1 MKAIM
6 LEKINKLTRKIKVI
20 ESMLGDIQYNE
31 YHLHFCYKGEIA
43 FAGEDER
50 IEHDLLSGYEKYA
63 LDEFKQ
69 RLYEKQKRL
78 NFYNKM
84 LIENTKNEL
93 NKAIFYIK
101 DKIKLIKNEY
111 KR

>member
-1 MKAIM
+1 MKAII
-6 LEKINKLTRKIKVI
+6 LEKINKPTRKIKVI

-31 YHLHFCYKGEIA
+31 YHLHFCYKGEVA
-43 FAGEDER
+43 FVGEDER

-69 RLYEKQKRL
+69 RLYEEQKRL

-93 NKAIFYIK
+93 NKAIFCI
-101 DKIKLIKNEY
+101 KIKSN
-111 KR
+111 